1 MLKEAGFEDVV
12 LTCTPF
18 PQHLQEWAMKDAD
31 EDTEEL
37 IAEIIYYRI
46 TTRQGSFGALTHG
59 YVWLDLTGLDISPE
73 DIELEFADEFSDET
87 PEFFPA
93 LVGLTGEP
101 AQLLRFW
108 QQMVKHQ
115 KKT

>member
-1 MLKEAGFEDVV
+1 MHMLKEAGFEDVV

-18 PQHLQEWAMKDAD
+18 PQHLQEWAMTDAD

-46 TTRQGSFGALTHG
+46 TTRQGSLGVLVHD

-73 DIELEFADEFSDET
+73 DIEPEFAEEFSDET
-87 PEFFPA
+87 PESFPA
-93 LVGLTGEP
+93 IAGLTGEP
-101 AQLLRFW
+101 EQLLWLW
-108 QQMVKHQ
+108 QQMVKH
-115 KKT
+115 